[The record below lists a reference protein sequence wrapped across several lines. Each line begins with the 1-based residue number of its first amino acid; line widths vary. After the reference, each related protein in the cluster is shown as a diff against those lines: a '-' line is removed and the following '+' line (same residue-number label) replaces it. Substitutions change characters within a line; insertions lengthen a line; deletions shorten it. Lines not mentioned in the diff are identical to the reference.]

1 MTPSGG
7 IETAPDNAGPVAIAV
22 RRVAVTGPIA
32 ITVGR
37 VAVTGPIAIAGPVA
51 IAVRRVAVTG
61 PIAIRR
67 VTVAVTAVVR
77 PRSERATDYRC
88 PDRCPAPSAAAPT
101 APSLSRTCERWN
113 CNSYQCR
120 R

>member
-7 IETAPDNAGPVAIAV
+7 IETAPDNTGPVAIAVGRIAVAGPVAIAIAVGRVAVAGPVAIAV
-22 RRVAVTGPIA
+22 RRVT
-32 ITVGR
+32 
-37 VAVTGPIAIAGPVA
+37 
-51 IAVRRVAVTG
+51 VTG

-88 PDRCPAPSAAAPT
+88 PDRRPAPSAAAPT

>member
-7 IETAPDNAGPVAIAV
+7 IETAADNAGPVAIAVGRVAVAGPVAIAV
-22 RRVAVTGPIA
+22 RRVAVA
-32 ITVGR
+32 
-37 VAVTGPIAIAGPVA
+37 
-51 IAVRRVAVTG
+51 G

-101 APSLSRTCERWN
+101 APSLSRTCEYRN
-113 CNSYQCR
+113 GSGYQR
-120 R
+120 RR

>member
-7 IETAPDNAGPVAIAV
+7 IETTADNAPAVAIA
-22 RRVAVTGPIA
+22 IS
-32 ITVGR
+32 R
-37 VAVTGPIAIAGPVA
+37 VAVTGPIAIA
-51 IAVRRVAVTG
+51 VRRVAVPGAVAVNRIAVTG
-61 PIAIRR
+61 PITITVRR

-101 APSLSRTCERWN
+101 APSLSRNCEYRN
-113 CNSYQCR
+113 GSGYQ
-120 R
+120 

>member
-22 RRVAVTGPIA
+22 RRVAV
-32 ITVGR
+32 
-37 VAVTGPIAIAGPVA
+37 AGPVA
-51 IAVRRVAVTG
+51 IAVRRVAVARPVAIAVRRITVTG
-61 PIAIRR
+61 TIAIRR

>member
-7 IETAPDNAGPVAIAV
+7 IETAPDNTGPVAIAVGRIAVAGPVAIA
-22 RRVAVTGPIA
+22 IA
-32 ITVGR
+32 VGR
-37 VAVTGPIAIAGPVA
+37 VT
-51 IAVRRVAVTG
+51 VTG

-88 PDRCPAPSAAAPT
+88 PDRRPAPSAAAPT